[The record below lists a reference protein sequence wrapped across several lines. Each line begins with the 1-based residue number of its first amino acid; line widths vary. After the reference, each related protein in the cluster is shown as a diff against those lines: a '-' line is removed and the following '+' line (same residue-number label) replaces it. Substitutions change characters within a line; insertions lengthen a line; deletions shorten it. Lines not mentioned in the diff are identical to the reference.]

1 MSCLA
6 FDRRPAKLPETVIL
20 VKDNIPTREIH
31 PAPAVGRVIDIPT
44 ELSGHAEERGRELR
58 TQALEECGP
67 FMQWP

>member
-1 MSCLA
+1 
-6 FDRRPAKLPETVIL
+6 
-20 VKDNIPTREIH
+20 
-31 PAPAVGRVIDIPT
+31 VIDIPT